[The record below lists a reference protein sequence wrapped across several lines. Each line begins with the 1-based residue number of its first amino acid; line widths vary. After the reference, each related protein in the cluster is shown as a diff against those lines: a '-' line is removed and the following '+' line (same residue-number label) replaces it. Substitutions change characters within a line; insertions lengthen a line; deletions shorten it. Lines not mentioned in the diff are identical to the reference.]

1 MAGFSYAQQFCGAT
15 IGQGD
20 CDSSCTTTNISYS
33 FVNCACSGSIQ
44 SLNTCTKAFTQVCT
58 SSIPVYDTCTR
69 TKCSTKCTGGGGGGG
84 GGPVPVMD
92 IGKVNAGCTTTCR
105 EEEYRCQTGTQCIA
119 YSTVENGCQA
129 SYRSVRCSGDPG
141 PVDGGGGGPTCSAES
156 ACTPSCP
163 AGTVSNNTGSGVSTP
178 SSCSYRT
185 GNVSGSSCET
195 STVTAS
201 CWSQIVPPIVTITNV
216 DNTSDLGC
224 VSGIGY
230 MGKDANN
237 KNRLKVDYTQ
247 GNSSDP
253 FSALLVWFTQ
263 GSSTT
268 PVITKIYDSGS
279 PRLVNNG
286 SYGILIRKVG
296 SSWTDIYVP
305 GVEGGQ
311 YTWIKSGTVGAG
323 LRAEILGAGGNKMVG
338 INDVSVSTAG
348 STISLL
354 FDIQYYNSTS
364 GISSYETANQG
375 STSIYASA
383 NATSSFLPS
392 GGNTISVSPP
402 WYNSGKS
409 YILDLTD
416 PASNSLS
423 VTTVNGTT
431 LDVAWS
437 FADTH
442 SGMKQIFGDASI
454 TGASNP
460 DEIDDLTSGVNSY
473 VFGSG
478 SVGSEL
484 YNGTHLWQTALT
496 TRTDRI
502 DLNNNSRGQIT
513 FNTTGFDNACNYAVA
528 QNSNFSLATPWVATK
543 GGSVFGG
550 AGIALDLPTL
560 SGTGG
565 FSNDIYWNS
574 PFSFTKNE
582 ADYTSELASVS
593 SATISSLLYPSTV
606 GNYRMTNHNERSN
619 KANYWFDELN
629 DRSAA
634 KVAQSPTSYNVVN
647 FAGNATLATTSNAI
661 TSGGS
666 SCTTN
671 KTCVVNVSGNLT
683 VNSGF
688 VCDVRTIVFVEGTST
703 LEADITTNS
712 EDKGCIFIS
721 RGNVTI
727 SDGTYKSGGSSY
739 PVYDILEAFVITD
752 GQIIIPAADASQS
765 VKDGLLIHG
774 SLLSFGSV
782 SPSILMS
789 RDLSLTHNQT
799 FPTVAVHYDNRYLSI
814 ASFVFGGEGE
824 YYRREV
830 GFKPL

>member
-1 MAGFSYAQQFCGAT
+1 MSGSFSTEVLSQQNQFCGAQVTTGVSCVLSGGSCVPVGGSSSFQNCACTGTTSTFTNCVAQGSRCIRYEDRTCNRQVCEVRCTGGGPYPVMNPGQAYAGELLSGCSYKCRNEQYVCGTRCAESGPSSCGTAYRQVACGGGGVSDPGTPSCSATSCTPTCPANTVPYDTGSGSTTTASCNYQTGAVSGGSCTTAANTRTCWYQAAPPIIT
-15 IGQGD
+15 ITNIDNVSAQ
-20 CDSSCTTTNISYS
+20 SCTTTSAYMGRDANNTNRIKIDYAGNNSSNPYVALQSWFVQGTNTPPSIS
-33 FVNCACSGSIQ
+33 
-44 SLNTCTKAFTQVCT
+44 K
-58 SSIPVYDTCTR
+58 VYDT
-69 TKCSTKCTGGGGGGG
+69 G
-84 GGPVPVMD
+84 
-92 IGKVNAGCTTTCR
+92 AG
-105 EEEYRCQTGTQCIA
+105 
-119 YSTVENGCQA
+119 
-129 SYRSVRCSGDPG
+129 
-141 PVDGGGGGPTCSAES
+141 
-156 ACTPSCP
+156 
-163 AGTVSNNTGSGVSTP
+163 
-178 SSCSYRT
+178 
-185 GNVSGSSCET
+185 
-195 STVTAS
+195 
-201 CWSQIVPPIVTITNV
+201 
-216 DNTSDLGC
+216 
-224 VSGIGY
+224 
-230 MGKDANN
+230 
-237 KNRLKVDYTQ
+237 
-247 GNSSDP
+247 
-253 FSALLVWFTQ
+253 
-263 GSSTT
+263 
-268 PVITKIYDSGS
+268 
-279 PRLVNNG
+279 RLVNNG
-286 SYGILIRKVG
+286 SYGILVRNSG
-296 SSWTDIYVP
+296 SGWNDIYIP
-305 GVEGGQ
+305 GVEGGA
-311 YTWIKSGTVGAG
+311 YTWVKAGTVGTG
-323 LRAEILGAGGNKMVG
+323 LRAEILGSEGYRIIG
-338 INDVSVSTAG
+338 ISNVSVTTVG
-348 STISLL
+348 TTVSLQY
-354 FDIQYYNSTS
+354 DIQYYHSDS
-364 GISSYETANQG
+364 GISPYSEWAAQGTTNLHATANAQ
-375 STSIYASA
+375 
-383 NATSSFLPS
+383 SSFLPS
-392 GGNTISVSPP
+392 GGNTISIVPQ
-402 WYNSGKS
+402 WFDGNKS
-409 YILDLTD
+409 YILDMVF
-416 PASNSLS
+416 PVSNQLN

-442 SGMKQIFGDASI
+442 SGMKQVFGDASI

-502 DLNNNSRGQIT
+502 DLNDNSRGQIT

-528 QNSNFSLATPWVATK
+528 QNSNFSMATPWVATK

-565 FSNDIYWNS
+565 FSNDNYWNS

-619 KANYWFDELN
+619 KSNYWFDDLS

-721 RGNVTI
+721 RGNVVI